1 MHYQLNKGSEI
12 SRVDKICMRN
22 DECRCGDARNVSA
35 TNFLCLYLHWAAA
48 GMALQLLVLH
58 GMTADARADLWNCV
72 CAVPPVRV
80 ARGVHVCVCSAG
92 CVR

>member
-48 GMALQLLVLH
+48 GVFYLIFIILVSFVKCL
-58 GMTADARADLWNCV
+58 
-72 CAVPPVRV
+72 
-80 ARGVHVCVCSAG
+80 
-92 CVR
+92 

>member
-35 TNFLCLYLHWAAA
+35 TNFLCLHWAAA
-48 GMALQLLVLH
+48 A
-58 GMTADARADLWNCV
+58 A
-72 CAVPPVRV
+72 
-80 ARGVHVCVCSAG
+80 GVVYLIFISIASFVKCL
-92 CVR
+92 